1 MAKAKILTQEEKKK
15 QQLTN
20 CYNLMKQNSKHPLE
34 KAPAYTFEIGD
45 KVALGHLKGVT
56 VIGYN
61 KDHTVYEVSTT
72 DEGRTDYR
80 TAYWWEV
87 RPLMDINRLP
97 ERITVSNTADVD
109 YRNSTIESLL
119 FNYYN
124 FGVDMDP
131 DYQRELV
138 WDESDKKY
146 LLDSVFHDGIEIGR
160 FVFVDLSY
168 EEQKERDYTY
178 EILDGKQR
186 LNCLCEFYEN
196 RIPYKGL
203 YFNDLHPR
211 DKQTFLN
218 KKIAIG
224 EARDLTRKEKLQL
237 FLAVNRGG
245 KAMND
250 THMKQVEDMLYEEMN
265 AQQLT
270 TDEYER

>member
-1 MAKAKILTQEEKKK
+1 MAKVKTLTQEEKKK
-15 QQLTN
+15 QQLDN
-20 CYNLMKQNSKHPLE
+20 CYNLMKLNSKHPLE
-34 KAPAYTFEIGD
+34 KAPTYTFEIGD
-45 KVALGHLKGVT
+45 KVALGHLKDVI

-61 KDHTVYEVSTT
+61 KDRTVYEVSTT
-72 DEGRTDYR
+72 DEGQTDYR

-87 RPLMDINRLP
+87 RPLMDITRLP

-109 YRNSTIESLL
+109 YRNTTIESLL
-119 FNYYN
+119 FNYYH

-131 DYQRELV
+131 DYQRGLV
-138 WDESDKKY
+138 WDERDKEY

-160 FVFVDLSY
+160 FVFICLSD
-168 EEQKERDYTY
+168 EEQVERDYTY

-196 RIPYKGL
+196 RFSYKGL
-203 YFNDLHPR
+203 YFNDLNPY
-211 DKQTFLN
+211 DKNTFFN

-224 EARDLTRKEKLQL
+224 EARDLTREEKLQL

-250 THMKQVEDMLYEEMN
+250 THMKQVEDMLYEEEVDYDM
-265 AQQLT
+265 
-270 TDEYER
+270 ER

>member
-1 MAKAKILTQEEKKK
+1 MAKVKTLTQEEKKK
-15 QQLTN
+15 QQLDN
-20 CYNLMKQNSKHPLE
+20 CYNLMKLNSKHPLE
-34 KAPAYTFEIGD
+34 KAPTYTFEIGD
-45 KVALGHLKGVT
+45 KVALGHLKDVT

-61 KDHTVYEVSTT
+61 KDRTVYEVSTT
-72 DEGRTDYR
+72 DEGQTDYR

-87 RPLMDINRLP
+87 RPFMDITRLP

-109 YRNSTIESLL
+109 YRNTTIESLL
-119 FNYYN
+119 FNYYH

-131 DYQRELV
+131 DYQRGLV
-138 WDESDKKY
+138 WDERDKEY

-160 FVFVDLSY
+160 FVFVCLSN
-168 EEQKERDYTY
+168 EEQVERDYTY

-196 RIPYKGL
+196 RFSYKGL
-203 YFNDLHPR
+203 YFNDLNPY
-211 DKQTFLN
+211 DKNTFFN

-224 EARDLTRKEKLQL
+224 EARDLTREEKLQL

-250 THMKQVEDMLYEEMN
+250 THMKRVEDMLYEEEVDYDM
-265 AQQLT
+265 
-270 TDEYER
+270 DR